1 MFEAPDSNIKHV
13 VIDRD
18 VILERKPAMYF
29 TKEQVDSVA
38 AAVAADDRQAVVDD
52 EKAVKEQQRMTQI

>member
-1 MFEAPDSNIKHV
+1 MFEAPDSHIKHI

-38 AAVAADDRQAVVDD
+38 AAVTADDRQTVVDD

>member
-1 MFEAPDSNIKHV
+1 MFEAPDSHFKYI

-38 AAVAADDRQAVVDD
+38 AAVAADDRQTVVDD